1 VIRATVLVTARHQ
14 LVFIATFSFVWRRS
28 HFELWVPKR
37 ACWPT

>member
-1 VIRATVLVTARHQ
+1 VIRATVLVNRQTSPRIHRNV
-14 LVFIATFSFVWRRS
+14 LIVWRRS